1 MVMVAVMVD
10 EKVDKE
16 VDKEVDE
23 EVDKEVFSDLLH
35 RVCTRIRLDTFSC
48 LVVGMG
54 EAIIGRGRFILELL
68 QIVGCYNSFF
78 FYKLLKI
85 SNVCFLGI
93 LKR

>member
-1 MVMVAVMVD
+1 MVAVMVD

-68 QIVGCYNSFF
+68 QIVGCYNFFF
-78 FYKLLKI
+78 FYKSLKI
-85 SNVCFLGI
+85 PNKCFLGI
-93 LKR
+93 IKR

>member
-1 MVMVAVMVD
+1 MVAVMVD
-10 EKVDKE
+10 EEVDKEVDEEMDKE

-23 EVDKEVFSDLLH
+23 EMDKEVDKEVFSDLLH

-68 QIVGCYNSFF
+68 QIVSCYNFF
-78 FYKLLKI
+78 FFTKH
-85 SNVCFLGI
+85 
-93 LKR
+93 